1 MPSFKRRIAV
11 AAIAIV
17 AASITPFAAI
27 ALPSTAT
34 GRILVGQVMEML
46 DKADTSPVARQT
58 LVAYV
63 AGVGEAAGVIAD
75 TIGNGGLVSCKSSFS
90 LDTRAVRAA
99 LEAGAPRQGNWSQTP
114 ATPLIIAD
122 MVKRAGCRTRN

>member
-34 GRILVGQVMEML
+34 GRI
-46 DKADTSPVARQT
+46 
-58 LVAYV
+58 
-63 AGVGEAAGVIAD
+63 
-75 TIGNGGLVSCKSSFS
+75 
-90 LDTRAVRAA
+90 
-99 LEAGAPRQGNWSQTP
+99 
-114 ATPLIIAD
+114 
-122 MVKRAGCRTRN
+122 